1 MQIATLE
8 LSGSSLYVGTEDGY
22 ILEFSLSEG
31 QNERGKTVVRT
42 SKVNTKELPTRS
54 PVTFVRSCSALNR
67 LLVLCDGVLSVL
79 RQELTSANLPLINL
93 ARCKAKWKNNHLA
106 LADFQSCLFSIPD
119 LAVLPLAGSS
129 KLKGVSACCVNEN
142 PHDEDPFSVQVCLG
156 KKKTLAVIKIS
167 EEKLVVEK
175 IRDVP
180 GTVTEVAMDG
190 NFVCAAL
197 ASHYVICNIE
207 TGACQGDLG

>member
-1 MQIATLE
+1 MQISTLE
-8 LSGSSLYVGTEDGY
+8 LSGSSLYVGTEDGF

-42 SKVNTKELPTRS
+42 SKVNTKELSTRS
-54 PVTFVRSCSALNR
+54 AVTFVRSCSALNR

-79 RQELTSANLPLINL
+79 RQDLTSANFPVNNFRQFRRYNNL
-93 ARCKAKWKNNHLA
+93 L
-106 LADFQSCLFSIPD
+106 QSCLFSIPD

-167 EEKLVVEK
+167 EEKLVGEG
-175 IRDVP
+175 RRRR
-180 GTVTEVAMDG
+180 GG
-190 NFVCAAL
+190 LC
-197 ASHYVICNIE
+197 HYE
-207 TGACQGDLG
+207 SRWSK